1 MSDPRD
7 DDPRDDDPRDD
18 DEEAFHWAG
27 DEVGGR
33 EGSHLPMER
42 TREAVRD
49 FSPSAPEGTPRTT
62 PLGAL
67 LTAVFAILY
76 LVLTVGWILGTQYTS
91 AGTTQLLPQVLWQ
104 FGEFTAIIAAPLWFA
119 TTLRLTPGRLGVRL
133 GFLLLGL
140 GVLLPWPVLPLL
152 VVGS

>member
-1 MSDPRD
+1 VS
-7 DDPRDDDPRDD
+7 DPRDDDPRDD

-33 EGSHLPMER
+33 EGSHLPVQKTTQDAAETPADDER
-42 TREAVRD
+42 PPAG
-49 FSPSAPEGTPRTT
+49 PPRRR
-62 PLGAL
+62 GMAL
-67 LTAVFAILY
+67 LTGVFAVLY
-76 LVLTVGWILGTQYTS
+76 LALTVGWILGTQYTS
-91 AGTTQLLPQVLWQ
+91 AGTGQLLPQVLWQ
-104 FGEFTAIIAAPLWFA
+104 FGEFTAIIAAPMWFG
-119 TTLRLTPGRLGVRL
+119 TTVLLTPWRLGVRV